1 MMGPGT
7 LVLPGWPALL
17 GLPAYAVHAEEQE
30 SPGEQGHH
38 QRGDHGQHGGG
49 AAGHADAAV
58 AAPWSAF
65 EWLVLVLLLLAAVA
79 YCWCLWAGRGRRGV
93 ATWRP
98 VCFLAGLACVGVGL
112 VGPVAQAGHASFTV
126 HMVGHLLVGMIGP
139 LLLVLGAPVRV
150 LLRGLP
156 TAGARRVTRV
166 LRFPWIRCV
175 MHPAVAA
182 VLNAGGLW
190 LLYTT
195 GLFHWMHASA
205 LGHAVVHTHIF
216 LAGYVFTASIAGPD
230 PDPHRSSFRVR
241 ATVLVLFIAAHSILA
256 KWLFVHP
263 PAGVA
268 PVDAEVG
275 AQLMYYGGDVVDVA
289 LIVLLFLGHHRA
301 TAPGEP
307 GARHPEVTARNRA

>member
-1 MMGPGT
+1 MGSGT
-7 LVLPGWPALL
+7 LILPGFLTLSAPPGLL
-17 GLPAYAVHAEEQE
+17 AAAVGAGEQG
-30 SPGEQGHH
+30 SPGEQGH
-38 QRGDHGQHGGG
+38 GDHGQHGGG
-49 AAGHADAAV
+49 AAEHANAAV
-58 AAPWSAF
+58 AAPWPLF
-65 EWLVLVLLLLAAVA
+65 EWLVLALVLLAAVT

-98 VCFLAGLACVGVGL
+98 VSFLAGLACVGAGL
-112 VGPVAQAGHASFTV
+112 VGPVAQAGHASFTM

-166 LRFPWIRCV
+166 LRFPWIRFV

-182 VLNAGGLW
+182 VLNVGGLW

-195 GLFHWMHASA
+195 GLYHWMHASA

-241 ATVLVLFIAAHSILA
+241 AAVLVLFIAAHSILA
-256 KWLFVHP
+256 KWLFAHP

-268 PVDAEVG
+268 PADAEVG

-301 TAPGEP
+301 TAPRVDGS
-307 GARHPEVTARNRA
+307 RRPEVTARDRA

>member
-1 MMGPGT
+1 M
-7 LVLPGWPALL
+7 
-17 GLPAYAVHAEEQE
+17 
-30 SPGEQGHH
+30 
-38 QRGDHGQHGGG
+38 
-49 AAGHADAAV
+49 
-58 AAPWSAF
+58 AAPWPLF
-65 EWLVLVLLLLAAVA
+65 EWLVLALVLLAAVT

-98 VCFLAGLACVGVGL
+98 VSFLAGLACVGAGL
-112 VGPVAQAGHASFTV
+112 VGPVAQAGHASFTM

-166 LRFPWIRCV
+166 LRFPWIRFV

-182 VLNAGGLW
+182 VLNVGGLW

-195 GLFHWMHASA
+195 GLYHWMHASA

-241 ATVLVLFIAAHSILA
+241 AAVLVLFIAAHSILA
-256 KWLFVHP
+256 KWLFAHP

-268 PVDAEVG
+268 PADAEVG

-301 TAPGEP
+301 TAPRVDGS
-307 GARHPEVTARNRA
+307 RRPEVTARDRA